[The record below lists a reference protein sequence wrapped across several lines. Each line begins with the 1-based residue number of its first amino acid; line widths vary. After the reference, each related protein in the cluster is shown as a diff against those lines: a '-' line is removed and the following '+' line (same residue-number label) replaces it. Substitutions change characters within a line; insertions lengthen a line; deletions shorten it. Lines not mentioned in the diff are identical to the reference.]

1 MGRTAAG
8 VRGMKFRE
16 GDELVS
22 MDLFQPETE
31 LLVVTSEGYGKR
43 TDPDLFTRKGRAG
56 LGVRCVKVNEKKGQV
71 VGAMFVTPLD
81 EIFLI
86 STDGVVIRTRVADIS
101 QQGRDATGVSVMSL
115 ADKSSVAAVARMLGV
130 ADDESDD
137 IETDVDSVE
146 GTEAPEPDA
155 D

>member
-1 MGRTAAG
+1 
-8 VRGMKFRE
+8 
-16 GDELVS
+16 
-22 MDLFQPETE
+22 
-31 LLVVTSEGYGKR
+31 
-43 TDPDLFTRKGRAG
+43 
-56 LGVRCVKVNEKKGQV
+56 
-71 VGAMFVTPLD
+71 
-81 EIFLI
+81 
-86 STDGVVIRTRVADIS
+86 
-101 QQGRDATGVSVMSL
+101 MSL